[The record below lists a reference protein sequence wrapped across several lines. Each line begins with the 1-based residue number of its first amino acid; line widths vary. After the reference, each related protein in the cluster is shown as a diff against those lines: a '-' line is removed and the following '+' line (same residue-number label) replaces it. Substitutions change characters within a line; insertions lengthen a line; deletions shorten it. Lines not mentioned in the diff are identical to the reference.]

1 MANQEHL
8 IVNISANTRGLNA
21 GLNKAQSKLASFG
34 GKLKAVGSQL
44 QTRLALPLIAGGGA
58 AIKMAA
64 DFDKSMTKIKTLVGV
79 AGAEVDAMASSVTKF
94 ANQAGV
100 SSGEAAD
107 ALFFITSAGLRGA
120 DAMAVLEASTKAA
133 AIGLGETKTIADLA
147 TSAMNAYGIDT
158 LGATDATDVLTA
170 AVREGKLEANELAGA
185 MGRTLPVASNMGIQ
199 FHEVGAAFAAMSRTG
214 TNAAEASTQLNSI
227 MMGIM
232 KPTSDAEKAMR
243 ELGLSSQGLRQQ
255 IKDEGLLSVLETLR
269 QASERNSGAFERVFG
284 NVRALRGILDLTG
297 KGAAVTAEIFQRMA
311 NTSGVTAAAFD
322 ELQKSSEFKL
332 RQGLIELKNS
342 FTDLGAVLMES
353 LLPLFQ
359 NILKYVTGLFRG
371 FGQLDPTIQ
380 QLVIGFAA
388 LATILPTVL
397 TVLGSLSTVIAAIN
411 APIVLVAA
419 AIAGL
424 IYYFDDIVN
433 ASILFKNAIKMNVQ
447 NILIRANEYFQ
458 KYLIL
463 PIKTAANLFREF
475 EKEGLAGD
483 FSGIIDNYFS
493 ESEEVSKDAAKKIAE
508 NFADTWEKNTAE
520 KFSGMSQLFNKVKNQ
535 FTELFGGVGI
545 VTPTVKAG
553 AVAEKSPDLM
563 SIFWGA
569 KMPTDPIKNLA
580 TSTSWSKLNSNI
592 ETSSEKIKELEENR
606 LKKLKETADAVSGA
620 VSNAFGNMSNQL
632 IASLGLADSGFEG
645 FVKGLISTITQL
657 IAMMLSAAISQSI
670 AGATASGT
678 ATGPAAVFTT
688 PAFIAT
694 AVGGVLSAF
703 AAIPKFANGGIVSGP
718 TLGLMGEYAGARNNP
733 EVIAPLDKLQGMIG
747 QTGQNVNV
755 GGEFRIQGQDLVVAL
770 QRAERN
776 RKRIL

>member
-147 TSAMNAYGIDT
+147 TSAMNAYGVDT

-185 MGRTLPVASNMGIQ
+185 MGRTLPIASNMGIQ

-214 TNAAEASTQLNSI
+214 TNAAEASTQLNGI

-232 KPTSDAEKAMR
+232 KPTSDAEKAMK

-332 RQGLIELKNS
+332 RKGLIQLKNS
-342 FTDLGAVLMES
+342 FTDLGGVLMES
-353 LLPLFQ
+353 LMPMLQNVMGFLQDLFLAF
-359 NILKYVTGLFRG
+359 NR
-371 FGQLDPTIQ
+371 LDPTTK
-380 QLVIGFAA
+380 QLVIGFTAFAA
-388 LATILPTVL
+388 VLPTIL
-397 TVLGSLSTVIAAIN
+397 TVLGSLGTVLAALYS
-411 APIVLVAA
+411 PITLVAA
-419 AIAGL
+419 AIGIVVL
-424 IYYFDDIVN
+424 YFDDIAN
-433 ASILFKNAIKMNVQ
+433 ATVLFKNAIKFNVLRV
-447 NILIRANEYFQ
+447 LIRVEEFFK
-458 KYLIL
+458 KYIFL
-463 PIKTAANLFREF
+463 PLQTAGLLFTEFKDNLL
-475 EKEGLAGD
+475 GGD
-483 FSGIIDNYFS
+483 FSGILDAAFEQGEQI
-493 ESEEVSKDAAKKIAE
+493 SKDAGKKL
-508 NFADTWEKNTAE
+508 ADSYVDEWEKNVEQRFDGTVSTLLKKIQGQVSSVFE
-520 KFSGMSQLFNKVKNQ
+520 
-535 FTELFGGVGI
+535 GVG
-545 VTPTVKAG
+545 VTTPGGRKPVQALNVKTTGSNFGQITAA
-553 AVAEKSPDLM
+553 AVQITDLTNKM
-563 SIFWGA
+563 QNASDVTKQLANSVGDTLMNSFMALADGGNFFDSIIQG
-569 KMPTDPIKNLA
+569 
-580 TSTSWSKLNSNI
+580 
-592 ETSSEKIKELEENR
+592 
-606 LKKLKETADAVSGA
+606 LKKLLVRL
-620 VSNAFGNMSNQL
+620 V
-632 IASLGLADSGFEG
+632 
-645 FVKGLISTITQL
+645 
-657 IAMMLSAAISQSI
+657 AA
-670 AGATASGT
+670 
-678 ATGPAAVFTT
+678 AA
-688 PAFIAT
+688 AA
-694 AVGGVLSAF
+694 AVLSALLPG
-703 AAIPKFANGGIVSGP
+703 AAANLGGVKGIFSSLSGLQTFANGGIISGP
-718 TLGLMGEYAGARNNP
+718 TLGLMGEYSGARSNP
-733 EVIAPLDKLQGMIG
+733 EVVSPLDKLKGMIG